1 MKITSLMHTAFAA
14 ALLLLALPA
23 APAASAAS
31 PAATSDVQATPP
43 SDSQSTPTDSAPP
56 RSEDE
61 TYSADE
67 IVQKAAGFF
76 GATTEA
82 VAKAVERVFSRYG
95 RPNAYIAG
103 GEGSGAFF
111 VGLRYGEGDL
121 YMKSNG
127 ETPWQMSSS
136 PFFCS
141 ALLPPKLPGFLN
153 FYLPFPKP
161 ELYFYPRSE
170 GRRCLLPPGTG
181 LKQPFV
187 PRGPRAGAKPGRGWL
202 AGVNGGYLS
211 YAKGGT
217 RSPFLNGSRPR
228 LSAHPPRILATCRN
242 VPDPLVT
249 DHRQFG
255 ILGNAM
261 RSSWVGGHATGRSHQ
276 ASCGATPT

>member
-1 MKITSLMHTAFAA
+1 MKITSLVYTAFAV

-23 APAASAAS
+23 APVALAAS
-31 PAATSDVQATPP
+31 PAATSDVQETTP
-43 SDSQSTPTDSAPP
+43 SGSQTTPADSAPP
-56 RSEDE
+56 RGEDE

-127 ETPWQMSSS
+127 DRPTKVYWQGPSIGFDFGANASKNFTLVYNL
-136 PFFCS
+136 PNPEAIYERFPGIEGS
-141 ALLPPKLPGFLN
+141 A
-153 FYLPFPKP
+153 
-161 ELYFYPRSE
+161 YFVAGIGVNYQQS
-170 GRRCLLPPGTG
+170 GRVVLAPMRTG
-181 LKQPFV
+181 VGL
-187 PRGPRAGAKPGRGWL
+187 R

-211 YAKGGT
+211 YAKQ
-217 RSPFLNGSRPR
+217 RNWIPF
-228 LSAHPPRILATCRN
+228 
-242 VPDPLVT
+242 
-249 DHRQFG
+249 
-255 ILGNAM
+255 
-261 RSSWVGGHATGRSHQ
+261 
-276 ASCGATPT
+276 

>member
-23 APAASAAS
+23 VPAASAAS

-43 SDSQSTPTDSAPP
+43 SNSQTSRADSTRP

-127 ETPWQMSSS
+127 DHAMKVYWQGPSIGFDFGANASKS
-136 PFFCS
+136 FTLVYNLPDPEAIYQRFPGLEGS
-141 ALLPPKLPGFLN
+141 A
-153 FYLPFPKP
+153 
-161 ELYFYPRSE
+161 YFVAGIGVNYQQS
-170 GRRCLLPPGTG
+170 GRVVLAPMRTG
-181 LKQPFV
+181 VGL
-187 PRGPRAGAKPGRGWL
+187 R

-211 YAKGGT
+211 YAKE
-217 RSPFLNGSRPR
+217 RNWIPF
-228 LSAHPPRILATCRN
+228 
-242 VPDPLVT
+242 
-249 DHRQFG
+249 
-255 ILGNAM
+255 
-261 RSSWVGGHATGRSHQ
+261 
-276 ASCGATPT
+276 

>member
-1 MKITSLMHTAFAA
+1 MKITSFFHTAFAV

-23 APAASAAS
+23 APTALAAS
-31 PAATSDVQATPP
+31 PAATSDVQAPPADSQTTPP
-43 SDSQSTPTDSAPP
+43 DRAPP

-121 YMKSNG
+121 YMKSNSDR
-127 ETPWQMSSS
+127 PVKVYWQGPSIGFDFGANASKS
-136 PFFCS
+136 FTLVYNLPNPEAIYERFPGIEGS
-141 ALLPPKLPGFLN
+141 A
-153 FYLPFPKP
+153 
-161 ELYFYPRSE
+161 YFVAGIGVNYQQS
-170 GRRCLLPPGTG
+170 GRVVLAPMRTG
-181 LKQPFV
+181 VGL
-187 PRGPRAGAKPGRGWL
+187 R

-211 YAKGGT
+211 YAKE
-217 RSPFLNGSRPR
+217 RNWIPF
-228 LSAHPPRILATCRN
+228 
-242 VPDPLVT
+242 
-249 DHRQFG
+249 
-255 ILGNAM
+255 
-261 RSSWVGGHATGRSHQ
+261 
-276 ASCGATPT
+276 

>member
-1 MKITSLMHTAFAA
+1 MKITLFMHTAFAA

-31 PAATSDVQATPP
+31 DVQATPP
-43 SDSQSTPTDSAPP
+43 SVSQSTPTDSAPP

-127 ETPWQMSSS
+127 DRPMKVYWQGPSIGFDFGANASKS
-136 PFFCS
+136 FTLVYNLPNPEAIYERFPGIEGS
-141 ALLPPKLPGFLN
+141 A
-153 FYLPFPKP
+153 
-161 ELYFYPRSE
+161 YFVAGIGVNYQQS
-170 GRRCLLPPGTG
+170 GRVVLAPMRTG
-181 LKQPFV
+181 VGL
-187 PRGPRAGAKPGRGWL
+187 R

-211 YAKGGT
+211 YAKE
-217 RSPFLNGSRPR
+217 RNWIPF
-228 LSAHPPRILATCRN
+228 
-242 VPDPLVT
+242 
-249 DHRQFG
+249 
-255 ILGNAM
+255 
-261 RSSWVGGHATGRSHQ
+261 
-276 ASCGATPT
+276 